1 MWRTN
6 KTIFQGVLI
15 LSALVCLF
23 LTGCGKKEKKV
34 YRVGILRGLDYL
46 VDIPLGFKQKMA
58 EMGYVEDDNVIYD
71 LQTTNFEPSREE
83 RILEKFVKDEVDLIF
98 TCPTEASIRAKK
110 IAKGSGIPV
119 LFAYANIEKTGLVES
134 VRQPGGN
141 ISGVRYPG
149 PDIAIKRFEI
159 LLELVPEA
167 KAILIPYQRGY
178 STVAGQIN
186 ALRPV
191 AQALDIRLDE
201 IAASDAEELKAN
213 LDAAVAAGKADTDA
227 ILFIAEPLS
236 VTPQNFEV
244 IAEFAAKHHLPV
256 GGALMSAGRHHS
268 LFGVTVDAR
277 DAGRQAAVLADKILN
292 GIPADTIPVVSAE
305 NYIEIN
311 YLEAKRLNLKVN
323 EGLLSIANRIV
334 R

>member
-1 MWRTN
+1 MWREN
-6 KTIFQGVLI
+6 KIIFQGVLV
-15 LSALVCLF
+15 LLALVCLF
-23 LTGCGKKEKKV
+23 LTDCNKKEKKV
-34 YRVGILRGLDYL
+34 YRVGILRGLEYL
-46 VDIPLGFKQKMA
+46 VDIPFGFKQKMT
-58 EMGYVEDDNVIYD
+58 EMGYVEDDNIIYD
-71 LQTTNFEPSREE
+71 LQMTNFEPAKEK
-83 RILEKFVKDEVDLIF
+83 RILEKFVKDDVDLIF

-110 IAKGSGIPV
+110 IANGSSIPV
-119 LFAYANIEKTGLVES
+119 LFAFANIEDTGLVES
-134 VRQPGGN
+134 VRYPGGN

-167 KAILIPYQRGY
+167 KVILIPYQRGY
-178 STVAGQIN
+178 PIVSGQIN

-191 AQALDIRLDE
+191 AQALNIRLDE
-201 IAASDAEELKAN
+201 IPASDAEELKAN
-213 LDAAVAAGKADTDA
+213 LDATAAAGGAAIDA

-236 VTPQNFEV
+236 VTPQNFKV

-256 GGALMSAGRHHS
+256 GGTLISVGQYHS
-268 LFGVTVDAR
+268 LFGVNVNTR

-292 GIPADTIPVVSAE
+292 GIPAGTIPVVSAE

-311 YLEAKRLNLKVN
+311 YLEAKRLGLTVN
-323 EGLLSIANRIV
+323 EGLLSIANRII